1 MMIGETMTM
10 RKTIT
15 VTEQQDEWIKARIGA
30 GGYTNDSE
38 YIRDLIRRDQ
48 DRHAKIA
55 AMQKLVDEGL
65 ASSLGARSVEDIF
78 DKAIARAKAN

>member
-1 MMIGETMTM
+1 MMIGETMTT

-65 ASSLGARSVEDIF
+65 ASGLGARSVEDIF
-78 DKAIARAKAN
+78 DKAIARAKAS

>member
-1 MMIGETMTM
+1 MMIGEAMTT

-15 VTEQQDEWIKARIGA
+15 VTEQQDEWIKARIGT

-48 DRHAKIA
+48 ERHAKIV

-65 ASSLGARSVEDIF
+65 ASGPGTRSVEEVF
-78 DKAIARAKAN
+78 DEAIARTTAN

>member
-1 MMIGETMTM
+1 MTT

-15 VTEQQDEWIKARIGA
+15 VTDQQDEWIKARIGA

-48 DRHAKIA
+48 DRAGKIA
-55 AMQKLVDEGL
+55 AMQRLIDEAE
-65 ASSLGARSVEDIF
+65 ASGAGSRSVEEIF
-78 DKAIARAKAN
+78 EEAIARHKGD